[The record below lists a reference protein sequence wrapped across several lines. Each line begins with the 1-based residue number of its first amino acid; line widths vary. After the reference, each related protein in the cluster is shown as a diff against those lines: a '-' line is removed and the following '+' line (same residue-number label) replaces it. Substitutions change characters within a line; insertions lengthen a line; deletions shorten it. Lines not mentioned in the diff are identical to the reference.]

1 MGYQK
6 STKFKEMTRND
17 RTRLRREWE
26 YIRGCMEMLSWVQL
40 QNPTD
45 EQIEGVL
52 DAMQGRK
59 ETIDTTLKMIDT
71 QEKKTVKNQ

>member
-1 MGYQK
+1 
-6 STKFKEMTRND
+6 MTRND

-40 QNPTD
+40 KDPTD

-59 ETIDTTLKMIDT
+59 ETIDTMLKKLDGT
-71 QEKKTVKNQ
+71 GQKQGNER